1 MSDTPRTD
9 GTLEIL
15 LVQLGTIDR
24 HNCPEQLVVLARKLE
39 VELNAANERVKRLVK
54 VGDEMEKWMRNP
66 RNLGGDPFMADQW
79 QDAKEATR

>member
-9 GTLEIL
+9 E
-15 LVQLGTIDR
+15 VR
-24 HNCPEQLVVLARKLE
+24 HNVAELAVFARQLER
-39 VELNAANERVKRLVK
+39 ELNAANERVKRLVK